1 MKRSFKLNSEF
12 IRTFVVC
19 ICIVIAIIISVIGV
33 IHKNNNKKQSLEPTK
48 TITTT
53 EKSVVKTA
61 ATEFTTKEGTTT
73 EVEIESTEELTSK
86 NQIEYTNIET
96 TKINKKEEIKEEIVE
111 TTKKVVEKTTEKT
124 VEKTTEKTSDE
135 TKAVTEAI
143 VTTTEKEDSGT
154 NGLVS
159 LGQFKLTAYCN
170 CSKCCG
176 KWAGS
181 PTASGVM
188 PRANHTIAVDTSVI
202 PFGTEVIINGNTYV
216 AEDTGSAIRG
226 NKIDIYMSSHE
237 EALNFGVQYAE
248 VLIVN
253 K

>member
-33 IHKNNNKKQSLEPTK
+33 IHKNNNKKQSLELTE
-48 TITTT
+48 TIAAT
-53 EKSVVKTA
+53 EKSVVETT
-61 ATEFTTKEGTTT
+61 TEFATKASTTT

-96 TKINKKEEIKEEIVE
+96 TKINKKEEVAE
-111 TTKKVVEKTTEKT
+111 TTKKVVEKITEKT
-124 VEKTTEKTSDE
+124 VETTEKISDE
-135 TKAVTEAI
+135 TKVVTEATV